1 MEQGTVS
8 SQPDA
13 ALRQRVLGS
22 IRAVLPHV
30 LAGASPDF
38 SEGTRLMEDLGLSS
52 TATLELMLE
61 LEEELDIQIDVE
73 DIEQQD
79 LASIGA
85 LADFIARHALA
96 TG

>member
-1 MEQGTVS
+1 MEQGITS
-8 SQPDA
+8 TQPDA

-22 IRAVLPHV
+22 ISAVLPHV
-30 LAGASPDF
+30 LRGQAPDI

-52 TATLELMLE
+52 TSTLELMLE
-61 LEEELDIQIDVE
+61 LEEDLDVQIDVE
-73 DIEQQD
+73 DIEQED

-85 LADFIARHALA
+85 LADFIVGHAL